1 MRPGA
6 RPTLGDVSDKAKDPV
21 PEPAPY
27 ENPTLEL
34 NRPRSSMLESD
45 DDLDLDHTSFDSRP
59 AGVFDSRPAG
69 VFDGPTDPIHR
80 PEAPNAPERYAEP
93 EPAVAGEP
101 PKARRGT
108 LDLGLLILRLVVG
121 GTMIVHGLQKLAGL
135 WDGPG
140 LDAFEQTVADAG
152 YRHPALL
159 AILGSI
165 GEVAAGGLLVLGLL
179 TPLAAAAVV
188 AIMINAV
195 LFKHNLEPGL
205 QYFATDGSGVE
216 HEVLL
221 GAAAVAIVLTGPG
234 RIAVDGARGWA
245 TRPFIG
251 SFVALLL
258 GVAGGVC
265 LWLFVR

>member
-1 MRPGA
+1 M
-6 RPTLGDVSDKAKDPV
+6 SDKANEPV
-21 PEPAPY
+21 PEPEPY

-34 NRPRSSMLESD
+34 HRPRSSRLESD
-45 DDLDLDHTSFDSRP
+45 DDLAFDGRSL
-59 AGVFDSRPAG
+59 
-69 VFDGPTDPIHR
+69 DGPTEQIYR
-80 PEAPNAPERYAEP
+80 PEPPGMSEMYREPVAPEP
-93 EPAVAGEP
+93 DVTAVP

-108 LDLGLLILRLVVG
+108 LDLGLLILRLAVG
-121 GTMIVHGLQKLAGL
+121 ATMIVHGLQKLTG
-135 WDGPG
+135 WWGGPG
-140 LDAFEQTVADAG
+140 LGGFETLVENAG
-152 YRHPALL
+152 YRYSDVL
-159 AILGSI
+159 AIVGAI
-165 GEVAAGGLLVLGLL
+165 GEVAAGALLVLGLL

-195 LFKHNLEPGL
+195 LFKHNLEPGV
-205 QYFATDGSGVE
+205 QYFAAEQSGVE
-216 HEVLL
+216 FEVLL

>member
-1 MRPGA
+1 M
-6 RPTLGDVSDKAKDPV
+6 SDKAKDPV
-21 PEPAPY
+21 PEPEPY

-34 NRPRSSMLESD
+34 NRRRSSMLESD
-45 DDLDLDHTSFDSRP
+45 DDLGLDRAAFDSRP
-59 AGVFDSRPAG
+59 TEQIYRP
-69 VFDGPTDPIHR
+69 DPPI
-80 PEAPNAPERYAEP
+80 APGGYVEP
-93 EPAVAGEP
+93 EPVAPAEP

-108 LDLGLLILRLVVG
+108 LDLGLLILRLAVG
-121 GTMIVHGLQKLAGL
+121 ATMIVHGLQKLTGW

-140 LDAFEQTVADAG
+140 LDGFEAAVESAG
-152 YRHPALL
+152 YRYSEIL
-159 AILGSI
+159 ATVGAI
-165 GEVAAGGLLVLGLL
+165 GEVAAGVLLVLGLL

-205 QYFATDGSGVE
+205 QYFAAEQSGVE
-216 HEVLL
+216 FEVLL

>member
-1 MRPGA
+1 M
-6 RPTLGDVSDKAKDPV
+6 SDKAKDPV

-45 DDLDLDHTSFDSRP
+45 DDLDLDQRSFESRS
-59 AGVFDSRPAG
+59 AGAY
-69 VFDGPTDPIHR
+69 DGPTDPIHR
-80 PEAPNAPERYAEP
+80 PEMPVAPGSYEEP
-93 EPAVAGEP
+93 EPVAAVP
-101 PKARRGT
+101 PKVRRGT
-108 LDLGLLILRLVVG
+108 LDLGLLILRLAVG
-121 GTMIVHGLQKLAGL
+121 GIMIVHGLQKLTGW

-140 LDAFEQTVADAG
+140 LDGFEALVEGAG
-152 YRHPALL
+152 YRYSEIL
-159 AILGSI
+159 AIVGAI
-165 GEVAAGGLLVLGLL
+165 GEVAAGTLLVLGLL

-195 LFKHNLEPGL
+195 LFKHHLEPGL
-205 QYFATDGSGVE
+205 QYFAAEQSGVE
-216 HEVLL
+216 FEILL

>member
-1 MRPGA
+1 MLLAA
-6 RPTLGDVSDKAKDPV
+6 RPTLDHVSDKAKDHV
-21 PEPAPY
+21 PEPEPY

-45 DDLDLDHTSFDSRP
+45 DDLDLDSAAFDSRP
-59 AGVFDSRPAG
+59 AGGFDSRP
-69 VFDGPTDPIHR
+69 TEQIHR
-80 PEAPNAPERYAEP
+80 PDPPVAPGTYVES
-93 EPAVAGEP
+93 EPATAAQP

-108 LDLGLLILRLVVG
+108 LDLGLLVLRLVVG
-121 GTMIVHGLQKLAGL
+121 GTMLVHGLQKLTGL
-135 WDGPG
+135 WGGPG
-140 LDAFEQTVADAG
+140 LDGFESTVTDAG
-152 YRHPALL
+152 YQHPALL

-195 LFKHNLEPGL
+195 LFKHHLEPGL
-205 QYFATDGSGVE
+205 QYFATDESGVE
-216 HEVLL
+216 YEVLL